1 MKSVWPGFN
10 EKGSL
15 IIPLEWSEVP
25 FPQRPIN
32 VDGERFEP
40 KHELHVTVIG
50 KESGRAIQEKIL
62 LGPLNDST
70 LPQDFEEIDWSF
82 KPGDV
87 VHLLS
92 REKVNPEEGAI
103 VLEKT
108 IILPLHM
115 PGMTAFYKCLK
126 SHNLLPTNTPGPPP
140 HITLYSRN
148 CPGGIG
154 VPDEQTLIK
163 LREKIIPISDLRF
176 QNQGIR

>member
-25 FPQRPIN
+25 FPQRLIN

-92 REKVNPEEGAI
+92 RKS
-103 VLEKT
+103 K
-108 IILPLHM
+108 
-115 PGMTAFYKCLK
+115 PGGRSY
-126 SHNLLPTNTPGPPP
+126 
-140 HITLYSRN
+140 
-148 CPGGIG
+148 CPGKNHYPSAAYAGHG
-154 VPDEQTLIK
+154 GFL
-163 LREKIIPISDLRF
+163 
-176 QNQGIR
+176 